1 MLIYEFNHRYIKKKY
16 DEKTMLLFAD
26 AGSLIYHFKTKY
38 FNEEFRKIK
47 EKFYLRDYSDYSKCA
62 CIMTIAI
69 RKSRKFK
76 DGAAGVLIN
85 EFFGLKSKMYS
96 FLKNKIVDGNP
107 VTGDE
112 KTKGIEKEILKK
124 ELTHEQYEKSLHGNK
139 QALFFYLF
147 IIISCLFFFSKT
159 IKQYINL
166 KLTKE
171 HLIN

>member
-1 MLIYEFNHRYIKKKY
+1 MKSSGKLRRN
-16 DEKTMLLFAD
+16 
-26 AGSLIYHFKTKY
+26 
-38 FNEEFRKIK
+38 
-47 EKFYLRDYSDYSKCA
+47 FYLRDYSDYSKCA

-96 FLKNKIVDGNP
+96 FLKNKIVDGNS

-139 QALFFYLF
+139 QALFFIYLL
-147 IIISCLFFFSKT
+147 LFHVYFFSP
-159 IKQYINL
+159 KQ
-166 KLTKE
+166 
-171 HLIN
+171 